1 MVREGPTMQKDKDVK
16 QRILDVLKRNESI
29 PIYRIAKEAN
39 ISVATASKYCYVLEA
54 ENRIKMTSFGNM
66 KLVSRRGS

>member
-1 MVREGPTMQKDKDVK
+1 MEKDIK
-16 QRILDVLKRNESI
+16 QRILDVLKRSENV
-29 PIYRIAKEAN
+29 PIYKIASQAG

-66 KLVSRRGS
+66 KLVSRRGSS